1 MAKLREIT
9 LPPQLKESLV
19 QGHPWV
25 YRDRLPRT
33 LRFETGTWVRV
44 RCNNWTGFGLWD
56 NKGPI
61 AIRIFSQRLLPE
73 ARWLKERVQ
82 AAWELRSPL
91 REQNCTAYRWL
102 FGEGDGLPGITVD
115 LYGDYAVVQTYME
128 GASTLLDWLVK
139 ALREIAPLQGILW
152 RTKHQEE
159 TESNDHKNDKHNNT
173 KDNKTQLLWGKEP
186 KGDITVKEHGLLFQ
200 VNLQTGQKTGLFLD
214 HRENRRFVGKLSQGK
229 TVLNCF
235 SYTGAFSL
243 YALRGGASH
252 VTNVDVGKQL
262 ADVANINVR
271 LNQFDGDRHSF
282 VTADCFDVLQRYAAE
297 KKTFDIVILDPP
309 TFAKNK
315 KNRFSAIRAY
325 TKLNALALKCVAPG
339 GLLISA
345 SCTSQVSPE
354 DFKTMLAAAAG
365 GDRRIQILH
374 EAGQPLDHPIP
385 AGFPEGRYLKF
396 VVGKVNPIV

>member
-1 MAKLREIT
+1 MAKLRDIT
-9 LPPQLKESLV
+9 VPTQLKESLV

-25 YRDRLPRT
+25 YRDRLPPN

-44 RCNNWTGFGLWD
+44 RCSNWTGYGLWD

-82 AAWELRSPL
+82 TAWELRSPL

-128 GASTLLDWLVK
+128 GAIALLDWLVK

-152 RTKHQEE
+152 RTKHQEGE
-159 TESNDHKNDKHNNT
+159 EN

-186 KGDITVKEHGLLFQ
+186 KGTITVKEHGLLFQ
-200 VNLQTGQKTGLFLD
+200 VDLKTGQKTGLFLD
-214 HRENRRFVGKLSQGK
+214 HRENRHFVSTISRGK

-262 ADVANINVR
+262 AEVANTNVR
-271 LNQFDGDRHSF
+271 LNQFDGDRHHF
-282 VTADCFDVLQRYAAE
+282 VTADCFDLLNRYAAE
-297 KKTFDIVILDPP
+297 QKTFDIVILDPP
-309 TFAKNK
+309 SFAKNK
-315 KNRFSAIRAY
+315 KNRFAAIRAY
-325 TKLNALALKCVAPG
+325 SKLNALALQCVTPG

-365 GDRRIQILH
+365 GDRRIQIIH
-374 EAGQPLDHPIP
+374 EAGQPIDHPIP

-396 VVGKVNPIV
+396 VVGKVNAIA